1 MTKTESD
8 ARIEYIDRLHRE
20 RRERELNPDME
31 SSENSKANTKMR
43 EEILDKRDVLSM
55 CQFTTVRCAGRIL
68 KASRR
73 MEANFSDGDG
83 RVLENL
89 SRQTQRLLMALEK
102 CLDKE
107 GTLKDIKEMEEDIL
121 MNPDE

>member
-1 MTKTESD
+1 
-8 ARIEYIDRLHRE
+8 
-20 RRERELNPDME
+20 
-31 SSENSKANTKMR
+31 
-43 EEILDKRDVLSM
+43 
-55 CQFTTVRCAGRIL
+55 
-68 KASRR
+68 